1 MLYNYNNIIFSIG
14 ILDQMRYDNVLRY
27 LYENGPADHYEFRFL
42 IANSLQENVD
52 NGHILWDN
60 QIRGL

>member
-1 MLYNYNNIIFSIG
+1 
-14 ILDQMRYDNVLRY
+14 MRYDDVLRH
-27 LYENGPADHYEFRFL
+27 LYENGPAEHYDFRYL